1 MITTL
6 EDLLTK
12 GIKYDQILELWVDEQ
27 GNLYKLKDKDVADMI
42 EVELVGGTAYEYYMA
57 LHSLTDD
64 KHGS

>member
-12 GIKYDQILELWVDEQ
+12 GVKYDPILELWVDEQ
-27 GNLYKLKDKDVADMI
+27 GNLYRLKDKDVADMI
-42 EVELVGGTAYEYYMA
+42 EVETVEGTEYEHYTA

>member
-6 EDLLTK
+6 ENLLTK
-12 GIKYDQILELWVDEQ
+12 GVKYDPILELWVDEQ
-27 GNLYKLKDKDVADMI
+27 GNLYRLKDKDVADMI
-42 EVELVGGTAYEYYMA
+42 EVELVGGTPYEHYMA

>member
-6 EDLLTK
+6 ENLLTK
-12 GIKYDQILELWVDEQ
+12 GVKYDPNLELWVDEQ
-27 GNLYKLKDKDVADMI
+27 GNLYRLKDKDVADMI
-42 EVELVGGTAYEYYMA
+42 EVELVGGTPYEHYMA

>member
-6 EDLLTK
+6 ENLLTK
-12 GIKYDQILELWVDEQ
+12 GVKYDPILELWVDEQ

-42 EVELVGGTAYEYYMA
+42 EVELVGGTDYEHYMA

>member
-1 MITTL
+1 MKTAL

-12 GIKYDQILELWVDEQ
+12 GVKYDQILELWVDEQ

-42 EVELVGGTAYEYYMA
+42 EVELVGGTAYEHYMA